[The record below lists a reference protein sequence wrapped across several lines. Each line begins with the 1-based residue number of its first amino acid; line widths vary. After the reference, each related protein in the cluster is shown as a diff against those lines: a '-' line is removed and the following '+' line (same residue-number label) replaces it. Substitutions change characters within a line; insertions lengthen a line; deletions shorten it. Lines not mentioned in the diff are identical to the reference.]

1 MVQIVYILCSLA
13 CVLCAV
19 LLMRGYKRSG
29 HQLLF
34 WSATCFIILA
44 FANFILVV
52 DLVLIPKGLDLLLWR
67 SCMSLVAISDGAI
80 RTRGLMNPNRH
91 SPSSS
96 STKPPTTSR
105 R

>member
-19 LLMRGYKRSG
+19 LLMRGYKRSK

-34 WSATCFIILA
+34 WSAMCFIILA

-52 DLVLIPKGLDLLLWR
+52 DLVLVPTGVDLLIWR
-67 SCMSLVAISDGAI
+67 SCMSLIAMCVLLY
-80 RTRGLMNPNRH
+80 GLIFK
-91 SPSSS
+91 SA
-96 STKPPTTSR
+96 
-105 R
+105 